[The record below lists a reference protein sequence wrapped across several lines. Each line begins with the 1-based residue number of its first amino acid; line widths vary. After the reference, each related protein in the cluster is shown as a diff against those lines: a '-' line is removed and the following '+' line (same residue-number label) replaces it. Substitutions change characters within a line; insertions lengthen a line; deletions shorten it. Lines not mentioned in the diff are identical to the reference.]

1 MKTTILCAMSLMLTL
16 ATPAAHAQQKTE
28 RAYAAFMRKVKV
40 DARPNIVRDP
50 QTMQLQGKGET
61 YEFAIPDRDQALIDH
76 VRQAMLSEADSAYKV
91 YSASDFTHPRRLTYG
106 GGQAVTIGSRYCNY
120 LTLLFADRQRP
131 GYRTAYCIEWLF
143 PAEGKI
149 RGRLV
154 RVYGPD
160 PKRHAVVPDGAAL
173 VGDTLA
179 QVSREAWV
187 RLAQQVDSVLSS
199 IAPLIPVGK
208 DQGHRP
214 NTAGVQAGV
223 AAVNKIASAFCER
236 YHIQLQADKVTT
248 QQLAKAAAEGRDKLM
263 ALLSQAEYTPEYCE
277 LQADM
282 LMDTHRYRQR
292 GRQRQSARPGEDEP
306 HPHHHHA
313 PVYAALGRADGSCWG
328 ASRDI
333 RKDGVGWRYPYAGS
347 PQGVDEPGPE
357 DGPHTRH
364 DDHHPKGQRRLALSY
379 GAAGRCRYG
388 VFPAL
393 RTDEAFLRA
402 PPTKLAAGLGQ
413 YARADPRSRKGPR

>member
-1 MKTTILCAMSLMLTL
+1 
-16 ATPAAHAQQKTE
+16 
-28 RAYAAFMRKVKV
+28 MRKVKV

-50 QTMQLQGKGET
+50 QTLQLQGKGET
-61 YEFAIPDRDQALIDH
+61 YEFAIPDRDQALFDH

-187 RLAQQVDSVLSS
+187 RLAQQVDSV
-199 IAPLIPVGK
+199 A
-208 DQGHRP
+208 
-214 NTAGVQAGV
+214 
-223 AAVNKIASAFCER
+223 ASANLRDQEK
-236 YHIQLQADKVTT
+236 LSLLVTT
-248 QQLAKAAAEGRDKLM
+248 VTRRAMQRLVKPAA
-263 ALLSQAEYTPEYCE
+263 
-277 LQADM
+277 
-282 LMDTHRYRQR
+282 
-292 GRQRQSARPGEDEP
+292 
-306 HPHHHHA
+306 
-313 PVYAALGRADGSCWG
+313 
-328 ASRDI
+328 
-333 RKDGVGWRYPYAGS
+333 
-347 PQGVDEPGPE
+347 
-357 DGPHTRH
+357 
-364 DDHHPKGQRRLALSY
+364 GQRDLPIHY
-379 GAAGRCRYG
+379 
-388 VFPAL
+388 
-393 RTDEAFLRA
+393 
-402 PPTKLAAGLGQ
+402 
-413 YARADPRSRKGPR
+413 